1 MYMEQDKT
9 FSNDY
14 NLDSA
19 TGYCMPFKGNDDVK
33 VITSYGEQPDGKEF
47 CHGMV
52 FQTNNDMLS
61 AVADGRVSAVGSDA
75 RLGLHLVIQYGKY
88 EVTYGYL
95 TQVYANYGQHVG
107 ARRKVAV
114 ASDKLYL
121 GVTFEGTEMDP
132 LDFIRMLYGNVVA
145 WSQDREPEPEAGTL
159 DFDIHTRYDA
169 DREQIEDWMTRFYAN
184 YFMAV
189 ITRRYVPAQ
198 SMTESLLNI
207 FRSAPDKGYFYED
220 VPSGLNPLGLGRRSI
235 PLIEKVQNLL
245 IGDFLNYMALQHGM
259 FLTGMGD
266 DVKKK

>member
-1 MYMEQDKT
+1 MEQNNT
-9 FSNDY
+9 FSSDH

-19 TGYCMPFKGNDDVK
+19 SGYCMPFKGNDK
-33 VITSYGEQPDGKEF
+33 IQVITHYGEQPDGGEF
-47 CHGMV
+47 SHGMV
-52 FQTNNDMLS
+52 FLTNNDMLS
-61 AVADGRVSAVGSDA
+61 AVADGKVIGIGSDA
-75 RLGLHLVIQYGKY
+75 SLGLCLTIQYGKY
-88 EVTYGYL
+88 EVCYGYL
-95 TQVYANYGQHVG
+95 SQVFASFGQRVG

-114 ASDKLYL
+114 SSERLYL
-121 GVTFEGTEMDP
+121 SARFDGTEMDP

-145 WSQDREPEPEAGTL
+145 WSQDREPEPEVGTL

-198 SMTESLLNI
+198 SMTQSLLNI
-207 FRSAPDKGYFYED
+207 FRSAPDKGYFYEE
-220 VPSGLNPLGLGRRSI
+220 VPSGINPLGLGRRSV

-259 FLTGMGD
+259 FLPGMGD

>member
-1 MYMEQDKT
+1 MEQNNT
-9 FSNDY
+9 FSNDH
-14 NLDSA
+14 NLDST
-19 TGYCMPFKGNDDVK
+19 TGYCMPFKGNDK
-33 VITSYGEQPDGKEF
+33 VTVLTSYGEQTDGRDF

-61 AVADGRVSAVGSDA
+61 AVADGKVSAIGNDA
-75 RLGLHLVIQYGKY
+75 SLGLCLTIQYGRY
-88 EVTYGYL
+88 EVCYGYL
-95 TQVYANYGQHVG
+95 SQVYANFGQQVG

-114 ASDKLYL
+114 ATDRLYL
-121 GVTFEGTEMDP
+121 SVRFDGTEMDP

-145 WSQDREPEPEAGTL
+145 WSQDREPEPEAGVL
-159 DFDIHTRYDA
+159 DLDIHTRYDN
-169 DREQIEDWMTRFYAN
+169 DRKQIEDWMTRFYAN

-198 SMTESLLNI
+198 SMTQSLLNI

-220 VPSGLNPLGLGRRSI
+220 IPSGINPLGLGQRSI

-259 FLTGMGD
+259 YLPGMGD